1 MIHTTV
7 SDAPKLA
14 ELVDAAFRG
23 EEVIITTDDED
34 SENVIQLVVTSKK
47 PLWGVPKAGSAKGW
61 FILTD
66 TFNEPLEDFEEY
78 MR

>member
-1 MIHTTV
+1 MIHTTF

-14 ELVDAAFRG
+14 ELVDAALRG
-23 EEVIITTDDED
+23 EEVIIATDDED
-34 SENVIQLVVTSKK
+34 SERVIQLVVTTKNH
-47 PLWGVPKAGSAKGW
+47 PWGIPKAGSAKGW

-66 TFNEPLEDFEEY
+66 AFDEPLEDFEEY